1 MADRA
6 DTLPRRLTAGQ
17 QRALLRPA
25 QVTDPEKRREILR
38 RATGGL
44 RLEIAVTK
52 DMYRPL

>member
-17 QRALLRPA
+17 QPALLRPA
-25 QVTDPEKRREILR
+25 QVTDPEKRREILL
-38 RATGGL
+38 RATSGL
-44 RLEIAVTK
+44 RLGVAVTK